1 MELLVKRFSMFLLM
15 LAAISSTAD
24 SGPVVT
30 VTGGK
35 VRGAMLG
42 SGGAVFKGIPYAQP
56 PVAELRWREP
66 LTVKSWTGAREA
78 TAFGPVCTQAP
89 GIVPNAAEISREDC
103 LYLNVWTP
111 EWPRR
116 ARKPVMV
123 WIPGGGNVAGG
134 SSQPQFDGEPLTR
147 RGIILVTVN
156 YRLGSFGFFAHPALT
171 QESPHHA
178 SGNQGILD
186 QIAALTWVRDN
197 IAAFGGD
204 PKNVTLFGES
214 AGSLDVSVLMTS
226 PLAKGLFARV
236 IGESGPVFLNGDPL
250 TLRQAEQ
257 RGLEAAARWKVPS
270 RASVQELRAVP
281 PAVILA
287 EQAAAMAT
295 PVPNL
300 GVTVDGYV
308 FLESPEQAFS
318 TGRELRVPLL
328 LGNNS
333 NEQIP
338 GTTPPRDLTGAIDSA
353 YGPLAP
359 AARALY
365 GETRDPLYGTP
376 AQQWATDTSF
386 RCSAVA
392 QLTWHA
398 AAGNPSFEYEF
409 AHFPRERGALGATH
423 ASELAHVFGT
433 VKLNFFG
440 VGPPAKSTEVDTQVS
455 DSMQRYWTNFAKT
468 GDPNGANLPRW
479 PKFDVSTRA
488 YMQFT
493 DAGPVPKEGLRR
505 SFCNL
510 FIENAIRS
518 MPK

>member
-1 MELLVKRFSMFLLM
+1 VKRLFMFLLM
-15 LAAISSTAD
+15 LAAIPSAAD

-35 VRGAMLG
+35 VRGAMLE

-66 LTVKSWTGAREA
+66 VPVKSWTGVRDA
-78 TAFGPVCTQAP
+78 TAFGPVCRQAP

-111 EWPRR
+111 EWPGG
-116 ARKPVMV
+116 AGKPVMV
-123 WIPGGGNVAGG
+123 WIPGGGNTAGG
-134 SSQPQFDGEPLTR
+134 SSQPWFDGQPLTR
-147 RGIILVTVN
+147 RGIILVTIN

-171 QESPHHA
+171 QESPHQA

-186 QIAALTWVRDN
+186 QMAALTWVRDN

-204 PKNVTLFGES
+204 PRNVTLFGES

-236 IGESGPVFLNGDPL
+236 IGESGAVILNGDPL

-257 RGLEAAARWKVPS
+257 RGLESAASWKVPS
-270 RASVQELRAVP
+270 GASVQDLRAVP
-281 PAVILA
+281 AAVILA
-287 EQAAAMAT
+287 AQTSAT
-295 PVPNL
+295 ATRLPNL
-300 GVTVDGYV
+300 GITIDGYV
-308 FLESPEQAFS
+308 FSESPEQAFAS
-318 TGRELRVPLL
+318 GRELRVPLL

-333 NEQIP
+333 NEQLP
-338 GTTPPRDLTGAIDSA
+338 GSTPPQDLVGAIDQA

-359 AARALY
+359 AAHALY
-365 GETRDPLYGTP
+365 VGTRDPLYGTP

-392 QLTWHA
+392 QLMWHA

-409 AHFPRERGALGATH
+409 AHFPRERQALGATH

-440 VGPPAKSTEVDTQVS
+440 IGPPAKSTDVDTQIS
-455 DSMQRYWTNFAKT
+455 NSMQRYWTNFAKA

-479 PKFDVSTRA
+479 PKFDVTARA

-493 DAGPVPKEGLRR
+493 DAGPAPKEGLRR

-510 FIENAIRS
+510 YIENAIRL